1 MPRLMSAWI
10 LTVLNLI
17 SSSSVSSGSFQQCL
31 LSAAGIFGMRIASTS
46 ATKLCGSM
54 SGLLCEAGAR
64 VGPSVRHTSNQRHC
78 VSIAEHVLLKHADQ
92 APLASTRGVY
102 PGLCAPRPELEP
114 YNPRVHSPRMTWD
127 QTKPYTPP
135 KEACSQAQC
144 VRRPKSKPCSPRA
157 RSPRMIW
164 NQNQPNTPLEKAR
177 SRTEGT
183 VATA

>member
-1 MPRLMSAWI
+1 MPRPMAAWI
-10 LTVLNLI
+10 LTILNSI
-17 SSSSVSSGSFQQCL
+17 SSSSVSSYSFQQCL
-31 LSAAGIFGMRIASTS
+31 LSAAGKFGMWIASTS

-102 PGLCAPRPELEP
+102 PGLCAPRSESEP
-114 YNPRVHSPRMTWD
+114 CNPRVRFSRMTWEH
-127 QTKPYTPP
+127 TKPYALP

-144 VRRPKSKPCSPRA
+144 VRRPESKPCSLRA
-157 RSPRMIW
+157 RSPRMTW
-164 NQNQPNTPLEKAR
+164 NQNHPNTPLEKAR
-177 SRTEGT
+177 SRTQGT
-183 VATA
+183 IATA